1 MKHIVLKTTDRVNE
15 IQLRNMF
22 CLGMLAEIYVMSCK
36 QENIIVESLLKSV
49 EAFILGLPPL
59 LQMLLGIFAMIGLI
73 KLFMFSVDLI
83 EDRREGKK

>member
-1 MKHIVLKTTDRVNE
+1 M
-15 IQLRNMF
+15 
-22 CLGMLAEIYVMSCK
+22 
-36 QENIIVESLLKSV
+36 ESLLKSL
-49 EAFILGLPPL
+49 EAVILGLPPL

>member
-1 MKHIVLKTTDRVNE
+1 V
-15 IQLRNMF
+15 
-22 CLGMLAEIYVMSCK
+22 
-36 QENIIVESLLKSV
+36 ENFLKSI

-73 KLFMFSVDLI
+73 KLFMFTVDII